1 VNQRKATWSARFIF
15 QAFFLAAVLNYSAF
29 AQEAQTPANPPPMV
43 STPAPAAN
51 QAATAPAAK
60 IDKGDNAWML
70 TSSALVLM
78 MTIPGLFLFYGG
90 LVRSKNILATI
101 MHSFIMVAV
110 ISVQW
115 VLWGYSLAFGPDIGG
130 WIGSLSWLGLNGVGL
145 EPNPDYAATIPH
157 MTFMVYQMMFAVIT
171 PALITGAFAERAKFS
186 TFLVFVILWST
197 FIYDPLAHWVWGK
210 GGWMGI
216 NGGMGALDFAG
227 GTVVHI
233 SSGASALVAAIMFG
247 RRIGYGQEAMPPHN
261 LPFSVIGAGLLWVGW
276 FGFNAGSALAA
287 DGLATS
293 AFVATHV
300 ATAAAALAWVVMD
313 WVRGKPTMLG
323 AASGAVAGL
332 VAITPGS
339 GFVSPLSALIIGA
352 VGGLLCSIA
361 CSLKP
366 KFGYDDSLDVVG
378 VHGVGG
384 TWGALATGLF
394 ASKAINPAGNDGLF
408 FGNPGQLWIQLI
420 SVVATIAFAMVL
432 TAIILSVL
440 KAIMGLRVSDEE
452 ERMGLDL
459 TQHNERAYE

>member
-1 VNQRKATWSARFIF
+1 
-15 QAFFLAAVLNYSAF
+15 
-29 AQEAQTPANPPPMV
+29 
-43 STPAPAAN
+43 
-51 QAATAPAAK
+51 
-60 IDKGDNAWML
+60 ML

-90 LVRSKNILATI
+90 LVRSKNVLGTI

-110 ISVQW
+110 ITIQW
-115 VLWGYSLAFGPDIGG
+115 ALWGYSVAFGPDVGG
-130 WIGSLSWLGLNGVGL
+130 LFGSLAWVGLNGVGA
-145 EPNPDYAATIPH
+145 EPNADYAATIPH
-157 MTFMVYQMMFAVIT
+157 QTFMIYQMMFAIIT
-171 PALITGAFAERAKFS
+171 PALITGAFAERIKFS
-186 TFLVFVILWST
+186 TFLVFIVLWAT
-197 FIYDPLAHWVWGK
+197 FVYDPLAHWVWGVK
-210 GGWMGI
+210 GWLRE
-216 NGGMGALDFAG
+216 MGALDFAG

-293 AFVATHV
+293 AFVATHI
-300 ATAAAALAWVVMD
+300 ATAAAALAWLAMD
-313 WVRGKPTMLG
+313 WMRGKPTMLG

-332 VAITPGS
+332 VAITPGA
-339 GFVSPLSALIIGA
+339 GFVGPMSALIIGA
-352 VGGLLCSIA
+352 VGGVLCSIA

-394 ASKAINPAGNDGLF
+394 ASKAINAAGNDGLF
-408 FGNPGQLWIQLI
+408 FGNPGQLWIQFI
-420 SVVATIAFAMVL
+420 TVVVTIVFAMVA

-440 KAIMGLRVSDEE
+440 KSIMGLRVSDEE

>member
-1 VNQRKATWSARFIF
+1 
-15 QAFFLAAVLNYSAF
+15 
-29 AQEAQTPANPPPMV
+29 
-43 STPAPAAN
+43 
-51 QAATAPAAK
+51 
-60 IDKGDNAWML
+60 
-70 TSSALVLM
+70 M

-90 LVRSKNILATI
+90 LVRSKNVLGTI
-101 MHSFIMVAV
+101 MHSFIMVGV
-110 ISVQW
+110 ITIQW
-115 VLWGYSLAFGPDIGG
+115 ALWGYSVAFGPDVGG
-130 WIGSLSWLGLNGVGL
+130 LFGSLAWVGLNGVGA

-157 MTFMVYQMMFAVIT
+157 LTFMVYQMMFAIIT
-171 PALITGAFAERAKFS
+171 PALITGAFAERIKFS
-186 TFLVFVILWST
+186 TFLVFVVLWSSI
-197 FIYDPLAHWVWGK
+197 IYDPLAHWVWGVK
-210 GGWMGI
+210 GWLRE
-216 NGGMGALDFAG
+216 MGALDFAG

-293 AFVATHV
+293 AFVATHL
-300 ATAAAALAWVVMD
+300 ATAAAALAWLVMD
-313 WVRGKPTMLG
+313 WMRGKPTMLG

-332 VAITPGS
+332 VAITPGA
-339 GFVSPLSALIIGA
+339 GFVGPMSAIIIG
-352 VGGLLCSIA
+352 VGGGVLCSIA

-394 ASKAINPAGNDGLF
+394 ASKAINAAGNDGLF
-408 FGNPGQLWIQLI
+408 FGNPGQLWTQVVG
-420 SVVATIAFAMVL
+420 VVATIVFAMVA
-432 TAIILSVL
+432 TAIILAVL
-440 KAIMGLRVSDEE
+440 KGLMGLRVSDEE